1 MSDIREFKAWF
12 KGFKE
17 NVRKPTEAQWKRVCE
32 EIEKLEVVMEEP
44 VGVIPG
50 SGGAM
55 IKGPLKIVPGD
66 PATDP
71 RFTPETMPRKVLAS
85 GAAMDAGV
93 PKK

>member
-1 MSDIREFKAWF
+1 MSDLREFKAWF

-17 NVRKPTEAQWKRVCE
+17 NIKKPTEAQWKRVCE
-32 EIEKLEVVMEEP
+32 EIEKLESGNTIVTS
-44 VGVIPG
+44 VGSAVPHG
-50 SGGAM
+50 
-55 IKGPLKIVPGD
+55 LKLVPGD

-71 RFTPETMPRKVLAS
+71 RFTPETMPKRTLNP